1 MEFAVLGPL
10 EVRNGGRA
18 VQIGHGKQRTLL
30 ALLVLN
36 AGRVVSTERLIDE
49 LWGDDPPATAATALQ
64 VYVSKLR
71 KALGGDV
78 IVTRAP
84 GYAIDVS
91 PGAVDLY
98 RFEQL
103 VREARVVDPESAV
116 ELLRDALA
124 LWRGPPLADVELRG
138 EAERL
143 DELRLEAIEERL
155 ELELGLGRDTALVA
169 ELEGLVREQPLR
181 ERFREQLMLAL
192 YRSGRQAQA
201 LDAYRDARRTLVDE
215 LGIEPGERLQ
225 QLEQAIL
232 RHESTLD
239 SDTRSVTG
247 TAVFLDLGIVGE
259 VEPVVEPALVAAEQA
274 LRSAGGRV
282 ERGIGDAVVAVFVG
296 DSSADTA
303 VRAAVDAT
311 ERLAQFGDAL
321 RPRAGLATA
330 DTTLGERISGP
341 AVVLAARR
349 VRSAE
354 AGEIVIGERT
364 AAAVRGAF
372 ELSRRGDGYVID
384 D

>member
-18 VQIGHGKQRTLL
+18 VQIGRGKQRTLL
-30 ALLVLN
+30 ALLLLN
-36 AGRVVSTERLIDE
+36 AGRVVSAERLIDE
-49 LWGDDPPATAATALQ
+49 LWGDDPPATASTALQ

-71 KALGGDV
+71 KALGGDA
-78 IVTRAP
+78 IATREP
-84 GYAIDVS
+84 GYALEVSTEAID
-91 PGAVDLY
+91 LR
-98 RFEQL
+98 RFERL
-103 VREARVVDPESAV
+103 VREARAADSERAV
-116 ELLRDALA
+116 ELLREALA
-124 LWRGPPLADVELRG
+124 LWRGAPLADVDLRA

-143 DELRLEAIEERL
+143 DELRLEAIEERV
-155 ELELGLGRDTALVA
+155 ELELGLGRDTVLVG
-169 ELEGLVREQPLR
+169 ELESLVREQPLR

-201 LDAYRDARRTLVDE
+201 LDAYRDARRTLIDE

-232 RHESTLD
+232 RHEPALD
-239 SDTRSVTG
+239 GDTRSVTG

-259 VEPVVEPALVAAEQA
+259 VEPVAEPALAAAEQA

-282 ERGIGDAVVAVFVG
+282 ERGVGDAVVAVFVG
-296 DSSADTA
+296 DSSADAA
-303 VRAAVDAT
+303 VRAAVDAR
-311 ERLAQFGDAL
+311 EQLAQFGDAL

-354 AGEIVIGERT
+354 AGEIVVGERT

-372 ELSRRGDGYVID
+372 ELHRRGDGYVID
-384 D
+384 